1 MTSARVLT
9 ILWVGVSA
17 CADPTFYVVNQTCAV
32 IHGLYLQG
40 NTEPYDYSRSVNW
53 VQPDEPVAFGGSI
66 AIYDDN
72 VGSGGVL
79 FVYDSPG
86 AGIDEYMTSLF
97 DLQFV
102 DGAYVISS
110 FPECSIQP

>member
-1 MTSARVLT
+1 MPSIGDARKFTSKFVTDPFLT
-9 ILWVGVSA
+9 LRFHS
-17 CADPTFYVVNQTCAV
+17 
-32 IHGLYLQG
+32 
-40 NTEPYDYSRSVNW
+40 
-53 VQPDEPVAFGGSI
+53 PVKITLNA
-66 AIYDDN
+66 
-72 VGSGGVL
+72 GVL